1 MKRKTFLQLALLG
14 VASAVLAGC
23 GGGGGS
29 VTTPTPITAQR
40 LEDTFGTQ
48 FGVDYRANPNSVPV
62 KPVAGDI
69 VPLSLTTPPARL
81 H

>member
-1 MKRKTFLQLALLG
+1 MKRKTIARLALLG
-14 VASAVLAGC
+14 MVAVALAGC
-23 GGGGGS
+23 GGGGS
-29 VTTPTPITAQR
+29 VSTPTPITAQR

-48 FGVDYRANPNSVPV
+48 FGVDYRASPNSVPV

-69 VPLSLTTPPARL
+69 VPLSLTTPPALL

>member
-1 MKRKTFLQLALLG
+1 MKRKTIARLALLG
-14 VASAVLAGC
+14 MVAVALAGC

-29 VTTPTPITAQR
+29 VSTPNPIMAQR

-48 FGVDYRANPNSVPV
+48 FGVDYRASPNSVPV

-69 VPLSLTTPPARL
+69 VPLSLTTPPALL

>member
-1 MKRKTFLQLALLG
+1 MKRKTITQLALLG
-14 VASAVLAGC
+14 MVAVALAGC
-23 GGGGGS
+23 GGGGS
-29 VTTPTPITAQR
+29 VSTPTPITAQR

-48 FGVDYRANPNSVPV
+48 FGVDYRASPNSVPV

-69 VPLSLTTPPARL
+69 VPLSLTTPPALL